1 MKKIT
6 MIMLSLLLTQFVI
19 AQTPTY
25 TFPEETAQHEGTWL
39 QWPHHYTYSTTYRSR
54 LDQTFI
60 DMTEALVGSEKVFIV
75 AYNNTEKNRII
86 DLLNTAGIPLGNV
99 FFYIIKTDDVWSR
112 DNGPMYVYNEANE
125 LVILDWKFNGW
136 GNDTPYAKD
145 DKVPQRIAEK
155 TGVPRVNLSAMVLE
169 GGAVEVDGAGTFLAT
184 RSSISGDNRNP
195 SLTETD
201 INNYLQQYLGV
212 TNIIWLDGIY
222 GGAFDITDTHIDGF
236 AKFLDSA
243 TLVTMNSADLSY
255 WGISSSDI
263 TTLMNA
269 ENANGDTYNKVYLPL
284 TNKNV
289 KTTWG
294 ASVGFKSSYNNYYV
308 GNNVVLATTFNDVND
323 DDALAI
329 LTDLYPDKTVVG
341 IDSRNLY
348 FYGGMVHC
356 VTQQQP
362 IGLPLKS
369 FVQFADGD
377 EDFPLTASIT
387 PNPAS
392 SMAQITISGN
402 ISGNAVIEIYAIN
415 GALVYQMDVTDIL
428 PGNTTVSI
436 DVSNFE
442 NGNYV
447 GVIKNN
453 NTRSSGFVIT
463 IAH

>member
-1 MKKIT
+1 MKKILL
-6 MIMLSLLLTQFVI
+6 IMMCLTI
-19 AQTPTY
+19 AQMVNGQAPTY
-25 TFPEETAQHEGTWL
+25 TLPGETSQHEGTWL
-39 QWPHHYTYSTTYRSR
+39 QWPHHYTYGMTYRNR

-60 DMTEALVGSEKVFIV
+60 DMTAALVGSEKVFIV

-86 DLLNTAGIPLGNV
+86 DLLNTAGIALGNV

-112 DNGPMYVYNEANE
+112 DNGPMYVYNAANE

-136 GNDTPYAKD
+136 GNDTPYSKD
-145 DKVPQRIAEK
+145 DKVPQRISEK
-155 TGVPRVNLSAMVLE
+155 TGISRVNLSAMVLE

-184 RSSISGDNRNP
+184 RSSISGDSRNP
-195 SLTETD
+195 SLTEAD
-201 INNYLQQYLGV
+201 INNYLEQYLGV
-212 TNIIWLDGIY
+212 SNIIWLDGLY

-236 AKFLDSA
+236 AKFLDS
-243 TLVTMNSADLSY
+243 TILVTMNSTDLNY
-255 WGISSSDI
+255 WGISSTDI

-269 ENANGDTYNKVYLPL
+269 ENAYGAVYNKVYLPL

-329 LTDLYPDKTVVG
+329 LTDLYPDKTVIG

-362 IGLPLKS
+362 VGLPLKE
-369 FVQFADGD
+369 FVHFDDGD
-377 EDFPLTASIT
+377 AETQIST
-387 PNPAS
+387 MVSPNPAS
-392 SMAQITISGN
+392 TTTELVINSAISGK
-402 ISGNAVIEIYAIN
+402 AVIEIYAVN
-415 GALVYQMDVTDIL
+415 GTLIQQIEVAELVAGMNNVTL
-428 PGNTTVSI
+428 

-442 NGNYV
+442 TGNYISIV
-447 GVIKNN
+447 KINN
-453 NTRSSGFVIT
+453 QRSKGIIISV
-463 IAH
+463 AH

>member
-1 MKKIT
+1 MKKLT
-6 MIMLSLLLTQFVI
+6 PVLMLMCFAQYIL

-25 TFPEETAQHEGTWL
+25 TFPAETLQHEGTWL
-39 QWPHHYTYSTTYRSR
+39 QWPHHYTYGTTYRSR

-60 DMTEALVGSEKVFIV
+60 DMTAALVGSEKVFIV

-86 DLLNTAGIPLGNV
+86 DLLNTAGIPLGNI

-112 DNGPMYVYNEANE
+112 DNGPMYVYNEDNE

-136 GNDTPYAKD
+136 GNDTPYAKV

-195 SLTETD
+195 TLTETD

-212 TNIIWLDGIY
+212 SNIIWLDGLY
-222 GGAFDITDTHIDGF
+222 GGALDITDTHIDGF
-236 AKFLDSA
+236 AKFLDST

-255 WGISSSDI
+255 WGISTSDI
-263 TTLMNA
+263 TTLMTA
-269 ENANGDTYNKVYLPL
+269 ENANGDTYNKIYLPL

-294 ASVGFKSSYNNYYV
+294 ANVGFKSSYNNYYV
-308 GNNVVLATTFNDVND
+308 GNNVVLATTFNDAND

-329 LTDLYPDKTVVG
+329 LSDLYPDKTIVG
-341 IDSRNLY
+341 IDCRNLY

-369 FVQFADGD
+369 FVQFDNGD
-377 EDFPLTASIT
+377 EDFPLTASIS

-392 SMAQITISGN
+392 DITQITISGN
-402 ISGNAVIEIYAIN
+402 ITGNAVIEIYALN
-415 GALVYQMDVTDIL
+415 GALVYQTEVTTIL
-428 PGNTTVSI
+428 PGNTSIAI

-442 NGNYV
+442 NGNYI
-447 GVIKNN
+447 GVVKNN

-463 IAH
+463 VTH

>member
-1 MKKIT
+1 MKKILL
-6 MIMLSLLLTQFVI
+6 IMMCLTIAQMVG

-39 QWPHHYTYSTTYRSR
+39 QWPHQYTYGTTYRSR

-60 DMTEALVGSEKVFIV
+60 DMTAALVGSEKVFIV
-75 AYNNTEKNRII
+75 AYNSTEKNRII

-99 FFYIIKTDDVWSR
+99 FFYIIKTDDIWSR
-112 DNGPMYVYNEANE
+112 DNGPMYVYNEDNE

-136 GNDTPYAKD
+136 GNDTPYSKD
-145 DKVPQRIAEK
+145 DKVPQRISEK

-195 SLTETD
+195 TLTEAD
-201 INNYLQQYLGV
+201 INNYLEQYLGV
-212 TNIIWLDGIY
+212 TNIIWLDGLY

-236 AKFLDSA
+236 AKFLDST
-243 TLVTMNSADLSY
+243 TLVTMNTTDLNY
-255 WGISSSDI
+255 WGISSADI

-269 ENANGDTYNKVYLPL
+269 QNANGDVYTKVYLPL

-294 ASVGFKSSYNNYYV
+294 ANVGFKSSYNNYYV

-329 LTDLYPDKTVVG
+329 LEDLYPDKTVVG

-362 IGLPLKS
+362 AGLPLKE
-369 FVQFADGD
+369 FTQFDDGD
-377 EDFPLTASIT
+377 DAAIISTTVA
-387 PNPAS
+387 PNPAAHFTQFTINS
-392 SMAQITISGN
+392 SIAGK
-402 ISGNAVIEIYAIN
+402 AVVEIYNMNGSLVKQIEIGELKAGTN
-415 GALVYQMDVTDIL
+415 CVEV
-428 PGNTTVSI
+428 

-442 NGNYV
+442 NGNYISV
-447 GVIKNN
+447 VKCNHQ
-453 NTRSSGFVIT
+453 RSQGFVIAVT
-463 IAH
+463 H